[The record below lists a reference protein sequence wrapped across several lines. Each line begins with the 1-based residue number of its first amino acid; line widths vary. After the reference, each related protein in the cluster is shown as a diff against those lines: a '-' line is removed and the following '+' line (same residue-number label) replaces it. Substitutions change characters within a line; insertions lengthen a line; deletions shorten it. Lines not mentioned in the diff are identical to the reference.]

1 MLLLKKIIY
10 NNQNLCLDCNYIKYC
25 SPTTVFLKI
34 TSKCM
39 LNCNFC
45 SQGIAGNCEMDI
57 NKAKYLLKKLKKE
70 NVLRIFYTGGEPFL
84 YSHFKELLEYGH
96 SLGLCQL
103 VITNGFLLNT
113 NKVSSFFK
121 YVNGIS
127 ISVHGREE
135 THNKIVNNQKS
146 YEKIVEG
153 IDKLKK
159 EYPRIALDIC
169 YTATLDNTNFKDI
182 SSVAELCKKNKIPLN
197 ITRMYNIGKAK
208 EIINDFG
215 YIDRLV
221 SIVKKLIQ
229 KKYDINIGHCLVQC
243 NVRQRI
249 PNSFCMAGI
258 DFCFIDI
265 NGDIKICGNSLEVI
279 GNAFHDVFK
288 KVWKNN
294 QKKLCKRL
302 KKLPLCCKNCEN
314 INTCLGGCKTEISIK
329 NIPLNDSLAISI
341 VLKKWNVIKD
351 KKFDIKIGGIKKIR
365 FNQYLIIGKE
375 SAIVNRNVINI
386 LTKITVEKT
395 LKENLLV
402 INKSFNEF
410 ELKSLFVLLYNNGF
424 IMEKA
429 KRGI

>member
-1 MLLLKKIIY
+1 MY
-10 NNQNLCLDCNYIKYC
+10 NN
-25 SPTTVFLKI
+25 
-34 TSKCM
+34 
-39 LNCNFC
+39 
-45 SQGIAGNCEMDI
+45 
-57 NKAKYLLKKLKKE
+57 
-70 NVLRIFYTGGEPFL
+70 R
-84 YSHFKELLEYGH
+84 
-96 SLGLCQL
+96 
-103 VITNGFLLNT
+103 
-113 NKVSSFFK
+113 
-121 YVNGIS
+121 
-127 ISVHGREE
+127 
-135 THNKIVNNQKS
+135 
-146 YEKIVEG
+146 
-153 IDKLKK
+153 
-159 EYPRIALDIC
+159 
-169 YTATLDNTNFKDI
+169 
-182 SSVAELCKKNKIPLN
+182 
-197 ITRMYNIGKAK
+197 KAK

-221 SIVKKLIQ
+221 LIVEKLIQ

-302 KKLPLCCKNCEN
+302 KRLPLCCKNCEN